1 MNSFVYGVRPSTA
14 AAPFRFARLTGAKRA
29 AARATLAIA
38 ILTTATAA
46 AQDPTSPA
54 GTSASAPAPIVLV
67 TLDTT
72 RADHLG
78 AWGWPHA
85 RTPHLDAL
93 AARGVRFD
101 RCDAVAPITLPSH
114 ATILTG
120 RYPPRHGIRD
130 NAIFT
135 LPAEEVSVAEA
146 LQAAGWET
154 AAIVSA
160 TVLARHY
167 GLAQG
172 FDHYDDT
179 MTVGPRGQGTDPGGN
194 RGEAVERRA
203 DATTDAALAVLQGLR
218 APFFLWVHYYDPHE
232 PYAAPSPWAKEATGP
247 HAAYDAEIAFMDD
260 QIGRLVRA
268 LPPNARIIVVGDHGE
283 MLGDGGEPGHGLLLG
298 PGARRVPLIIV
309 GDEGASEPGVVDC
322 LVRTADVAPT
332 IRALA
337 GLSADGPTGQAD
349 QAIDGISLLPLARG
363 AACEL
368 DALSYTE
375 SFLPFFSYRWY
386 PLRTLSDGNEL
397 YLHGRPPALYDLTND
412 PKESNDLAE
421 ERADA
426 VAAWGRRLEQ
436 TLTAMGASL
445 DTSPGQAQPL
455 SDEERARLASLGY
468 VAGGASGGAVDGDL
482 PDPRDMVDV
491 AQIIQAS
498 HELVEAGR
506 CDEALPKLT
515 AVLRRDPNNVPAY
528 NQSGLCL
535 QTMGRLRSALNAFR
549 RAAEVNPQSVVPVRN
564 AGNVLIQL
572 GELKAAEET
581 FAQALT
587 LDPRSPG
594 VAANLSNLRR
604 SRGDTAGARAAL
616 DTAEAAGSQHPGI
629 AMERGM
635 IAAAAQDFPAAFRA
649 FSTAVDRSPRDPV
662 ALENAA
668 KAAALGG
675 QPTQAADLYRR
686 MLDVTP
692 ERTDAWFALATVLL
706 QQLGDKDGART
717 ALERAIEL
725 ETDPASRTRLEG
737 YLRQLN

>member
-1 MNSFVYGVRPSTA
+1 MISFVYGARRLGIASTVA
-14 AAPFRFARLTGAKRA
+14 ASL
-29 AARATLAIA
+29 TLALVA
-38 ILTTATAA
+38 PTATTAQATTQEAEPRGA
-46 AQDPTSPA
+46 TSS
-54 GTSASAPAPIVLV
+54 SASPAPIVLV

-93 AARGVRFD
+93 AARGVRFA
-101 RCDAVAPITLPSH
+101 RCDAAAPITLPSH

-135 LPAEEVSVAEA
+135 LPAAEASVAED

-154 AAIVSA
+154 AAVVSA

-172 FDHYDDT
+172 FEHYDDT
-179 MTVGPRGQGTDPGGN
+179 MISSGDGKGSDQ
-194 RGEAVERRA
+194 GEAVERRA
-203 DATTDAALAVLQGLR
+203 DATTDAVLTLLRDLR
-218 APFFLWVHYYDPHE
+218 APYFLWVHYYDPHE
-232 PYAAPSPWAKEATGP
+232 PYAAPPTWQQNAAGP
-247 HAAYDAEIAFMDD
+247 YAAYDAEIAFMDAE
-260 QIGRLVRA
+260 IGRLLRA
-268 LPPNARIIVVGDHGE
+268 LPERARVVVVGDHGE

-298 PGARRVPLIIV
+298 PGARRVPLIIAGV
-309 GDEGASEPGVVDC
+309 DQPKAGVPSGAKAGGSTVDC

-337 GLSADGPTGQAD
+337 GLAAGDE
-349 QAIDGISLLPLARG
+349 IDGASLLPLIHG
-363 AACEL
+363 SAC
-368 DALSYTE
+368 DATALSYTE

-386 PLRTLSDGNEL
+386 PLRTLSDGREL
-397 YLHGRPPALYDLTND
+397 YLHGRRPGLYDLAKD
-412 PKESNDLAE
+412 PRESNDLAAT
-421 ERADA
+421 RPQA
-426 VAAWGRRLEQ
+426 VTAWKQRLEQ
-436 TLTAMGASL
+436 VLADMGASF
-445 DTSPGQAQPL
+445 DASPGTAQPL

-468 VAGGASGGAVDGDL
+468 VAGGSSGGAVRGDL

-491 AQIIQAS
+491 ARIIQES
-498 HELVEAGR
+498 HDLVDAGR

-535 QTMGRLRSALNAFR
+535 QSSGRLRSALNAFR

-572 GELKAAEET
+572 GDLKAAEET
-581 FAQALT
+581 FARALA

-604 SRGDTAGARAAL
+604 SRGDTNGARAAL

-629 AMERGM
+629 AIERGM
-635 IAAAAQDFPAAFRA
+635 IAAAAQDFAAAFEA
-649 FSTAVDRSPRDPV
+649 FTTAVERSPRDPV

-668 KAAALGG
+668 KAGALSQQPARAA
-675 QPTQAADLYRR
+675 ALYRR
-686 MLDVTP
+686 LLAITP
-692 ERTDAWFALATVLL
+692 DRTDAWLALATVLF
-706 QQLGDKDGART
+706 QQLDDKDGART
-717 ALERAIEL
+717 ALQRAIEL
-725 ETDPASRTRLEG
+725 EPDPASRSRLEG
-737 YLRQLN
+737 YLRQLD